1 MLREFRALPTEK
13 RAREMTDRDF
23 LWCLVN
29 LSMDEE
35 EELERLC
42 PACRAEALE
51 ERCPVCGAPAGESE
65 AMVNPAFDQARYER
79 MRRGVEP

>member
-1 MLREFRALPTEK
+1 
-13 RAREMTDRDF
+13 MTDRDF